1 MDYKK
6 KLFVNKDLTDEEL
19 FFVKEA
25 LGKID
30 LEEYL
35 QNSFVYVS
43 VFSGGGLE
51 IVSVKDDYVYLISKE
66 FNINNKMSMEYLR
79 HKNKIEQNLNKVL
92 YWNGINNIK
101 KYVPVISNN
110 GISVEYADINVYSS
124 SVVQAIKALDDMLFD
139 DYMYLEDVDEE
150 I

>member
-1 MDYKK
+1 
-6 KLFVNKDLTDEEL
+6 
-19 FFVKEA
+19 
-25 LGKID
+25 
-30 LEEYL
+30 
-35 QNSFVYVS
+35 
-43 VFSGGGLE
+43 
-51 IVSVKDDYVYLISKE
+51 
-66 FNINNKMSMEYLR
+66 MSMEYLR

>member
-1 MDYKK
+1 MDHRK

-25 LGKID
+25 LGRID

-43 VFSGGGLE
+43 VFPGGGLE

-66 FNINNKMSMEYLR
+66 FSINNKMSMEYLR
-79 HKNKIEQNLNKVL
+79 HKNKIEQNLNEVL

-110 GISVEYADINVYSS
+110 GIIIEYADINVYSS
-124 SVVQAIKALDDMLFD
+124 SVAEAVKALDNMLFD